1 MELRHLRYFVAV
13 AEERSFTRAAERLWV
28 AQPGLSTQI
37 RRLETELGVKLFER
51 HTRGVDLTEAGELLL
66 DRARAVLDAADVAGA
81 TGADILTGVNGALR
95 IGVPSGPSWSGTSTL
110 FGQFCSE
117 RPQVEVAV
125 MQGPGGA
132 LWRDLRD
139 GRLDALIAP
148 AAFGSPDLRSVALG
162 EERWVLL
169 AGAAHRLAGDGP
181 LSWSVLDGE
190 TIAVSGHRDD
200 RPYERAVG
208 AALEGRGVDARLEP
222 SGPGLDAIVSRGA
235 ALMLTA
241 SPPALAVDTCAR
253 PLDPPLTVTLALLW
267 RDETPS
273 PALEAFL
280 SAARE
285 RVARADGRAALRVVA

>member
-95 IGVPSGPSWSGTSTL
+95 IGVSSGPSWSGTSML
-110 FGQFCSE
+110 FGQFSSE
-117 RPQVEVAV
+117 RAQVEVAV

-132 LWRDLRD
+132 LWRELRD

-148 AAFGSPDLRSVALG
+148 AAFGSPDLRSLALG

-169 AGAAHRLAGDGP
+169 VGAVHRLAGDGP
-181 LSWSVLDGE
+181 LPWSVLDGE

-222 SGPGLDAIVSRGA
+222 SGPALDAIVSRGA

-253 PLDPPLTVTLALLW
+253 PLDPPLTVTLALFW

-285 RVARADGRAALRVVA
+285 RVARTDGRAALRVVA